1 MARMIRMTP
10 KRALFSVRPGL
21 PARRIS
27 QVTVTGPPDGAVTEV
42 ISPASPSS
50 AWRAWPSS
58 SVAVGGCP
66 ATVVVT
72 PAGGAVVPGAPNAPV
87 VTVGA
92 GSDPPP
98 VNAGTIT
105 ASTITTAA
113 PISSSPTGCRYPGG
127 RAPLPDGGGRYPHG
141 CRGLGGSPH
150 GRSGAGSTGGGCG

>member
-50 AWRAWPSS
+50 AWRAWPSCS
-58 SVAVGGCP
+58 WAVGGCP

-72 PAGGAVVPGAPNAPV
+72 PAGGAVIPGAPNAPV

-113 PISSSPTGCRYPGG
+113 PISSSPTGCRYHGDGPPGG
-127 RAPLPDGGGRYPHG
+127 LGPLPDGGGR
-141 CRGLGGSPH
+141 SPH
-150 GRSGAGSTGGGCG
+150 GSGGTGSAGGVCG

>member
-1 MARMIRMTP
+1 
-10 KRALFSVRPGL
+10 
-21 PARRIS
+21 
-27 QVTVTGPPDGAVTEV
+27 
-42 ISPASPSS
+42 
-50 AWRAWPSS
+50 
-58 SVAVGGCP
+58 VAVGGCP

-127 RAPLPDGGGRYPHG
+127 GAPGGRGSLPDGGGRYPHG